1 MSGAH
6 LVTVSIVI
14 VFVIAF
20 VITMLVLNA
29 VAKRII
35 YINTKLVE
43 LRKTGR
49 KP

>member
-1 MSGAH
+1 MPGSH
-6 LVTVSIVI
+6 ILTISVVI